1 VTGADLGLFFI
12 AIAINSIGQF
22 LLKAGA
28 TSLGQAAPVG
38 LVDTL
43 GRIATTPALVGGLFF
58 YGCGSITY
66 ILLLSRV
73 NLSVA
78 GPATALAYVTSVAIG
93 YFVFHETITATQAV
107 GLAAIVFGVV
117 LVISQTQP

>member
-1 VTGADLGLFFI
+1 MYPRDFGLFAI

-28 TSLGQAAPVG
+28 NELAQAAPNSLANAIG
-38 LVDTL
+38 K
-43 GRIATTPALVGGLFF
+43 IATTPTLVAGLMF
-58 YGCGSITY
+58 YGCGSIAY

-73 NLSVA
+73 DLSVA

-93 YFVFHETITATQAV
+93 YFVFRETISATQAI

-117 LVISQTQP
+117 LVVSQR

>member
-1 VTGADLGLFFI
+1 MNPRDFGLFAI
-12 AIAINSIGQF
+12 AIAINSIGQL

-28 TSLGQAAPVG
+28 NELGQAAPASLSAALWG
-38 LVDTL
+38 
-43 GRIATTPALVGGLFF
+43 IATNLTLLAGLGF
-58 YGCGSITY
+58 YGCGSIAY

-93 YFVFHETITATQAV
+93 YFVFRETISGIQAI
-107 GLAAIVFGVV
+107 GLAAIIFGVV
-117 LVISQTQP
+117 LVVTQR